1 MSRKKI
7 RTFADY
13 RDSTP
18 RLVRGVL
25 SLSRGGTGFVAPEGG
40 GADVVVPEGRA
51 LDALPGDLVEIA
63 FLPPERGASRPTAR
77 VVRVVERGARDVVCT
92 LRRAGRHWTAVP
104 LVPFG
109 GRTFHVADP
118 AGAGEGDRV
127 VVRFSSWDNP
137 HFDPDAVVAAVIGP
151 ADNPSLDT
159 LAIERE
165 YGLPGPFPPDV
176 DAEAQRVSALLA
188 DPAPREDLRGET
200 IVTIDPAT
208 ARDFDDALSLSVD
221 DRGRRVLGVHI
232 ADVSH
237 FVRPGSALDAEA
249 RKRGTSVYLVDRVI
263 PMLPEQL
270 SNGVCSLVQ
279 GEDRLAFSAFLAFD
293 ASGAM
298 VGRRF
303 AKSVIRSSRRM
314 TYGEALEIIERSAVE
329 RSDHR
334 TIRPSDHQTM
344 EVADLVR
351 DLHSLSQQL
360 RRNRFARFSL
370 DISSPELEVKLGPDG
385 RMLSIG
391 PAEHNVAHELVEEA
405 MIAAN
410 EAVATELAYHRIP
423 HLCRFHDVPD
433 PEKMDALEAGLRALG
448 IRTGALRDAG
458 AIVRLLKAVRGTP
471 LEYYVSMMVLK
482 SMKRAEYSAD
492 EEGHFGLAKRYYSHF
507 TSPIRR
513 YPDLVLHRQLAA
525 LLAGDRA
532 AQPSPDDLR
541 AVAAS
546 STKTEFR
553 ADQAERALVE
563 IKKFRWL
570 EERLAAGD
578 PPELDGVV
586 VKCLPFGAFVEL
598 PSLMLD
604 GMAHVSTMSSHFVR
618 FDRDRER
625 LAAPGEFDLG
635 PGSRVRVLVTA
646 VHFDDRR
653 IDFKITDFN
662 PGSSTTEHT
671 EHAEGRDAP
680 TARPSFSIQH
690 SAFSISSKDARH
702 EERRARRGKKGGPA
716 DVHLPRAARKAE
728 KAQPSAKKGKFP
740 AKGKGAKKRSAPPS
754 RPPRKEKH
762 PSRKGAPS
770 SHRKR
775 AR

>member
-1 MSRKKI
+1 MSRKPPHRPPPVPAAPRGPRTKR
-7 RTFADY
+7 RTFADF
-13 RDSTP
+13 RDAAP

-25 SLSRGGTGFVAPEGG
+25 ALSRGGTGFVSPEGG
-40 GADVVVPEGRA
+40 GADVLVPEGSVGP
-51 LDALPGDLVEIA
+51 ALPGDLVELA
-63 FLPPERGASRPTAR
+63 LLPPERGASRPTGR

-109 GRTFHVADP
+109 GRTFHVEDP
-118 AGAGEGDRV
+118 AAAHEGDRV

-137 HFDPDAVVAAVIGP
+137 RFDPDAEIVAVVGP

-159 LAIERE
+159 VAVERE
-165 YGLPGPFPPDV
+165 FGLPGPFPPEV

-188 DPAPREDLRGET
+188 DRGPREDLRGET

-208 ARDFDDALSLSVD
+208 AKDFDDALSLSTD
-221 DRGRRVLGVHI
+221 EKGRRVLGVHI

-249 RKRGTSVYLVDRVI
+249 RERGTSVYLVDKVI

-270 SNGVCSLVQ
+270 SNGVCSLVE
-279 GEDRLAFSAFLAFD
+279 GEDRLAFSAFLTFD

-303 AKSVIRSSRRM
+303 AKSVIRSSRRL
-314 TYGEALEIIERSAVE
+314 TYGQALAIIEAPDEPTDAV
-329 RSDHR
+329 RR
-334 TIRPSDHQTM
+334 
-344 EVADLVR
+344 LVR
-351 DLHSLSQQL
+351 DLHALSQQL

-370 DISSPELEVKLGPDG
+370 DISSPELEVRLGPDG

-433 PEKMDALEAGLRALG
+433 PEKMDALEAGLRAIG

-532 AQPSPDDLR
+532 AQPPLEELR
-541 AVAAS
+541 AVARS
-546 STKTEFR
+546 STQTEFR
-553 ADQAERALVE
+553 ADQAERSLVE
-563 IKKFRWL
+563 IKKFRFL
-570 EERLAAGD
+570 EEQLASGKPA
-578 PPELDGVV
+578 EYDGVV

-598 PSLMLD
+598 PDLLLD
-604 GMAHVSTMSSHFVR
+604 GMVHVSTMSSHFVR
-618 FDRDRER
+618 FDRDLER
-625 LAAPGEFDLG
+625 LVAPEFEIG

-653 IDFKITDFN
+653 IDFKITDFR
-662 PGSSTTEHT
+662 PKAPSSAPAAD
-671 EHAEGRDAP
+671 AERDAP
-680 TARPSFSIQH
+680 ARPEVP
-690 SAFSISSKDARH
+690 AVLSSKDARH
-702 EERRARRGKKGGPA
+702 EERRARR
-716 DVHLPRAARKAE
+716 AARKEPPKPEARAE
-728 KAQPSAKKGKFP
+728 GRKPSKKADRKSSGKKEEGRKPGKKEDEKP
-740 AKGKGAKKRSAPPS
+740 RRKGP
-754 RPPRKEKH
+754 KH
-762 PSRKGAPS
+762 LARKGAPS
-770 SHRKR
+770 AHRKR
-775 AR
+775 PR

>member
-1 MSRKKI
+1 
-7 RTFADY
+7 
-13 RDSTP
+13 
-18 RLVRGVL
+18 
-25 SLSRGGTGFVAPEGG
+25 
-40 GADVVVPEGRA
+40 
-51 LDALPGDLVEIA
+51 
-63 FLPPERGASRPTAR
+63 
-77 VVRVVERGARDVVCT
+77 
-92 LRRAGRHWTAVP
+92 
-104 LVPFG
+104 
-109 GRTFHVADP
+109 
-118 AGAGEGDRV
+118 
-127 VVRFSSWDNP
+127 
-137 HFDPDAVVAAVIGP
+137 
-151 ADNPSLDT
+151 
-159 LAIERE
+159 
-165 YGLPGPFPPDV
+165 
-176 DAEAQRVSALLA
+176 
-188 DPAPREDLRGET
+188 
-200 IVTIDPAT
+200 
-208 ARDFDDALSLSVD
+208 
-221 DRGRRVLGVHI
+221 
-232 ADVSH
+232 
-237 FVRPGSALDAEA
+237 
-249 RKRGTSVYLVDRVI
+249 
-263 PMLPEQL
+263 MLPEQL

-279 GEDRLAFSAFLAFD
+279 GEDRLAFSAFLTFD

-314 TYGEALEIIERSAVE
+314 TYGEALGIIERSAVTRSNGHTVE
-329 RSDHR
+329 RSDR
-334 TIRPSDHQTM
+334 QTVGPLDRQTM
-344 EVADLVR
+344 EGADLVR
-351 DLHSLSQQL
+351 ALHALSQQL

-370 DISSPELEVKLGPDG
+370 DISSPELEVRLGPDG

-458 AIVRLLKAVRGTP
+458 SIVRLLKAVRGTP

-598 PSLMLD
+598 PDLMLD

-625 LAAPGEFDLG
+625 LVAPGEFDLG

-662 PGSSTTEHT
+662 PVSSTTEHT

-680 TARPSFSIQH
+680 AARPSKGL
-690 SAFSISSKDARH
+690 SSKDARH
-702 EERRARRGKKGGPA
+702 EERRARRGKKGGTA
-716 DVHLPRAARKAE
+716 DAHLPRAARKAE
-728 KAQPSAKKGKFP
+728 KSPPPAKKKGKFP
-740 AKGKGAKKRSAPPS
+740 AKKKGKASAKPKFEKGKPS
-754 RPPRKEKH
+754 SKASP
-762 PSRKGAPS
+762 RKGARRRS
-770 SHRKR
+770 R
-775 AR
+775 

>member
-13 RDSTP
+13 RDRGDALA
-18 RLVRGVL
+18 RLVTGVL
-25 SLSRGGTGFVAPEGG
+25 SLSRGGVGFVSPDGG
-40 GADVVVPEGRA
+40 GDDVLIPEGRA
-51 LDALPGDLVEIA
+51 LGGALPGDRVEIA
-63 FLPPERGASRPTAR
+63 LVPPERGALRPTGR
-77 VVRVVERGARDVVCT
+77 VVRIVERGARDVVCT
-92 LRRAGRHWTAVP
+92 LRRAGRAWTAVP

-109 GRTFHVADP
+109 GRTFRVEDP
-118 AGAGEGDRV
+118 GAAREDDRV
-127 VVRFSSWDNP
+127 VVRFSSWE
-137 HFDPDAVVAAVIGP
+137 DPRRDPVAAVVAVVGP

-159 LAIERE
+159 VAVERE
-165 YGLPGPFPPDV
+165 YDLPGPFPPEV
-176 DAEAQRVSALLA
+176 EAEAQRVSALLSA
-188 DPAPREDLRGET
+188 PGPREDLRGET
-200 IVTIDPAT
+200 IVTIDPVT
-208 ARDFDDALSLSVD
+208 ARDYDDALSLSVD
-221 DRGRRVLGVHI
+221 EKGRRILGVHI

-249 RKRGTSVYLVDRVI
+249 RRRGTSVYLVDQVL

-270 SNGVCSLVQ
+270 CNGVCSLVE
-279 GEDRLAFSAFLAFD
+279 GEDRLAFSAFLTFD

-303 AKSVIRSSRRM
+303 ARTVIRSARRL
-314 TYGEALEIIERSAVE
+314 TYAQALGFIEAKDEPTDGVR
-329 RSDHR
+329 R
-334 TIRPSDHQTM
+334 
-344 EVADLVR
+344 LVR
-351 DLHSLSQQL
+351 DLHALSRQL

-370 DISSPELEVKLGPDG
+370 DISSPELEVTLAPDG
-385 RMLSIG
+385 RLASIG

-433 PEKMDALEAGLRALG
+433 PEKMDALEAALRALG

-492 EEGHFGLAKRYYSHF
+492 DEGHFGLAKRYYSHF

-532 AQPSPDDLR
+532 AQPSLDDLR

-586 VKCLPFGAFVEL
+586 VKCLPYGAFVEL

-625 LAAPGEFDLG
+625 LVAPGEFDLG

-653 IDFKITDFN
+653 IDFKVTDFD
-662 PGSSTTEHT
+662 PDPSTTEHT
-671 EHAEGRDAP
+671 EEKTA
-680 TARPSFSIQH
+680 TMARPSKGL
-690 SAFSISSKDARH
+690 SSKDIRH
-702 EERRARRGKKGGPA
+702 EERRARRGKHAK
-716 DVHLPRAARKAE
+716 DESRKHLPRAARKAE
-728 KAQPSAKKGKFP
+728 RPAPPPAKKKGKAKTS
-740 AKGKGAKKRSAPPS
+740 AKGKGAKKFSAPPS
-754 RPPRKEKH
+754 RPPRKDG
-762 PSRKGAPS
+762 RRAD
-770 SHRKR
+770 KR
-775 AR
+775 PRNR

>member
-1 MSRKKI
+1 VSKRKKI

-13 RDSTP
+13 RDRGDALA
-18 RLVRGVL
+18 RLVTGVL
-25 SLSRGGTGFVAPEGG
+25 ALSRGGVGFVSPDGG
-40 GADVVVPEGRA
+40 GDDVLVPEGRA
-51 LDALPGDLVEIA
+51 LGSALPGDRVEIA
-63 FLPPERGASRPTAR
+63 LVPPERGASRPTGR
-77 VVRVVERGARDVVCT
+77 VVRIVERGARDIVCT
-92 LRRAGRHWTAVP
+92 LRRTGRHWTAVP

-109 GRTFHVADP
+109 GRTFHVEDP
-118 AGAGEGDRV
+118 AAAREGDRV

-137 HFDPDAVVAAVIGP
+137 HFDPDATVVAVIGP
-151 ADNPSLDT
+151 ADTPSLDT
-159 LAIERE
+159 VAVERE
-165 YGLPGPFPPDV
+165 YDLPGPFPPEV
-176 DAEAQRVSALLA
+176 VAEAQSVSARLA
-188 DPAPREDLRGET
+188 APGPREDLRGET

-208 ARDFDDALSLSVD
+208 ARDFDDALSLSTD
-221 DRGRRVLGVHI
+221 EKGRRVLGVHI

-237 FVRPGSALDAEA
+237 FVRPGTALDAEA
-249 RKRGTSVYLVDRVI
+249 RRRGTSVYLVDQVL

-270 SNGVCSLVQ
+270 SNGVCSLVE
-279 GEDRLAFSAFLAFD
+279 GEDRLAFSAFLTFD

-303 AKSVIRSSRRM
+303 ARSVIRSSRRL
-314 TYGEALEIIERSAVE
+314 TYAEALDFIERSAVE
-329 RSDHR
+329 RSDGH
-334 TIRPSDHQTM
+334 TVTPSDRRTQ

-351 DLHSLSQQL
+351 DLHALSQQL

-370 DISSPELEVKLGPDG
+370 DISSPELEVTLGPDG
-385 RMLSIG
+385 RLASIG

-433 PEKMDALEAGLRALG
+433 PEKMDALEAALRALG

-525 LLAGDRA
+525 LLADDRA
-532 AQPSPDDLR
+532 AQPSLDELR

-546 STKTEFR
+546 STKAEFR

-563 IKKFRWL
+563 IKKFRYL

-578 PPELDGVV
+578 PPEMDGVV
-586 VKCLPFGAFVEL
+586 VKCLPYGAFVEL

-625 LAAPGEFDLG
+625 LVAPGEFDLG

-653 IDFKITDFN
+653 IDFKITDFS
-662 PGSSTTEHT
+662 PSAGKHGK
-671 EHAEGRDAP
+671 EGEGKPAP
-680 TARPSFSIQH
+680 AARPTKGL
-690 SAFSISSKDARH
+690 SSKDARH
-702 EERRARRGKKGGPA
+702 EERRARRGKHAKTDA
-716 DVHLPRAARKAE
+716 SSHLPRAARKAE
-728 KAQPSAKKGKFP
+728 KGPPPAKKGKGKPP
-740 AKGKGAKKRSAPPS
+740 AKGKGAKKHSAPS
-754 RPPRKEKH
+754 SKPPRKDGH
-762 PSRKGAPS
+762 PARKGAPS
-770 SHRKR
+770 SRFKR
-775 AR
+775 PR